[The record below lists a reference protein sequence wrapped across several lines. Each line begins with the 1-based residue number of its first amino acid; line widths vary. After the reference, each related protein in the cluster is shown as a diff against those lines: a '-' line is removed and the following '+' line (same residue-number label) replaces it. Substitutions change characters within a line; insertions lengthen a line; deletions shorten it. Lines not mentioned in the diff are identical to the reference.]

1 MAFDAPFFGAFFIMK
16 NSTKKIVLTAMFV
29 ALSYVLAYFIHFP
42 VIPAAPFLKYDPKD
56 VIITLGGFML
66 GPIPC
71 LIISVLTP
79 LLELLTR
86 NGSGIIGFTMNVFA
100 AVSFTL
106 PATLIYRK
114 VKGFKGA
121 LIGLVVSTLVMTAV
135 MLLWNYILTPLYTD
149 NSRSDVLKLFLP
161 ALIPFNI
168 LKGVI
173 NSAFVLIL
181 FKPLQR
187 VFKTENV

>member
-1 MAFDAPFFGAFFIMK
+1 MK

-29 ALSYVLAYFIHFP
+29 ALSYVAAYFIHFP

-71 LIISVLTP
+71 LIISVITP
-79 LLELLTR
+79 LLEFLTR
-86 NGSGIIGFTMNVFA
+86 NSSGIIGFAMNVIA
-100 AVSFTL
+100 AISFTL

-121 LIGLVVSTLVMTAV
+121 IIGLIVATISMTIV
-135 MLLWNYILTPLYTD
+135 MLCWNYILTPLYTD
-149 NSRSDVLKLFLP
+149 MERSEVLKLFLP
-161 ALIPFNI
+161 ALIPFNA
-168 LKGVI
+168 LKGAI
-173 NSAFVLIL
+173 NSCFVIAL
-181 FKPLQR
+181 FKPLQKIL
-187 VFKTENV
+187 KTENV